1 MGRFRDT
8 EDKVDRGKIRV
19 PRPFDECIADVVHT
33 ILLKILMFLWI
44 GILQKRGVPAGPDVC
59 V

>member
-8 EDKVDRGKIRV
+8 EDKVDRGIIRV
-19 PRPFDECIADVVHT
+19 PRTFDECIADIVHT
-33 ILLKILMFLWI
+33 ILLKISCFRTRIKKKGL
-44 GILQKRGVPAGPDVC
+44 PAGPDVC